1 MNINS
6 VILVG
11 RLTKDP
17 ELRYTPNGTACCQFS
32 LAVDNGKGKDGE
44 ERQASFPNIVVWD
57 KQAENLAKYQK
68 KGNQIAVDGKLQTRS
83 YENEKGVKVYVTEV
97 VARQIQFLDS
107 KKEERPLPP
116 ESEIPTSFKAEEVD
130 SLPVEN
136 FDNQTQFALDDNQ
149 LPF

>member
-68 KGNQIAVDGKLQTRS
+68 KGNQIAVDGRLQTRS
-83 YENEKGVKVYVTEV
+83 YENEKRVKVYVTEV
-97 VARQIQFLDS
+97 LARQIQFLDS

-116 ESEIPTSFKAEEVD
+116 EPEIPTSFKAEEVD

>member
-17 ELRYTPNGTACCQFS
+17 ELRYTLNGTACCQFS
-32 LAVDNGKGKDGE
+32 LAVGNGKGKDGE
-44 ERQASFPNIVVWD
+44 ERLASFPNIVVWD

-68 KGNQIAVDGKLQTRS
+68 KGSQIAVDGKLQTRS

-107 KKEERPLPP
+107 KREEIPLPP
-116 ESEIPTSFKAEEVD
+116 EPNFSTSLKAEEID
-130 SLPVEN
+130 NMPFERLN
-136 FDNQTQFALDDNQ
+136 NQTQFELDDND

>member
-17 ELRYTPNGTACCQFS
+17 ELRYTSNGVACCQFS
-32 LAVDNGKGKDGE
+32 LAVSNGKSKDGE
-44 ERQASFPNIVVWD
+44 ERPASFPNIVVWD

-68 KGNQIAVDGKLQTRS
+68 KGSQIAVDGKIQTRS

-97 VARQIQFLDS
+97 VAMQIQFLDS
-107 KKEERPLPP
+107 KKDERPLPP
-116 ESEIPTSFKAEEVD
+116 EPDYPTSFKSEEVD
-130 SLPVEN
+130 N
-136 FDNQTQFALDDNQ
+136 FNFGNIDNQTQFTLNDND

>member
-17 ELRYTPNGTACCQFS
+17 ELRYTPSGTACCQFS
-32 LAVDNGKGKDGE
+32 LAVGNGKGKDGE
-44 ERQASFPNIVVWD
+44 ERPASFPNIVVWD

-68 KGNQIAVDGKLQTRS
+68 KGNQIAVDGRLQTRS

-107 KKEERPLPP
+107 KKEERPLPTEP
-116 ESEIPTSFKAEEVD
+116 EIPTSFKAEEVD
-130 SLPVEN
+130 SLHFGS

>member
-17 ELRYTPNGTACCQFS
+17 EVRYTPNGTACCQFNW
-32 LAVDNGKGKDGE
+32 AVGNGKDKDGE
-44 ERQASFPNIVVWD
+44 ERPASFPNIVVWD

-130 SLPVEN
+130 SLN
-136 FDNQTQFALDDNQ
+136 FGSIDNQTEFTLNDNQ

>member
-6 VILVG
+6 VILVR

-17 ELRYTPNGTACCQFS
+17 EVTYTPNGTGCCQFN
-32 LAVDNGKGKDGE
+32 LAVGNGKDKDGE
-44 ERQASFPNIVVWD
+44 ERPASFPNIVVWD

>member
-11 RLTKDP
+11 RLTKNP
-17 ELRYTPNGTACCQFS
+17 ELRYTPSGTACCQFN
-32 LAVDNGKGKDGE
+32 LAVSNGKDKDGE
-44 ERQASFPNIVVWD
+44 ERPASFPNIVVWD

-68 KGNQIAVDGKLQTRS
+68 KGSQIAIDGKLQTRT
-83 YENEKGVKVYVTEV
+83 YEDNSGKKVYVTEV
-97 VARQIQFLDS
+97 IARQIQFLDS

-116 ESEIPTSFKAEEVD
+116 EPDYPTSLKADEVD
-130 SLPVEN
+130 SFN
-136 FDNQTQFALDDNQ
+136 FGSIDEQEQFAFDDNQ

>member
-17 ELRYTPNGTACCQFS
+17 ELRYTPNGVACCQFN
-32 LAVDNGKGKDGE
+32 LAVSNGKSKDGE
-44 ERQASFPNIVVWD
+44 ERPASFPNIVVWD

-68 KGNQIAVDGKLQTRS
+68 KGSQIAVEGSIKTDSYDDNNGNKKYRTYVLGKR
-83 YENEKGVKVYVTEV
+83 
-97 VARQIQFLDS
+97 IMFLDN
-107 KKEERPLPP
+107 KKIEEPLPQEP
-116 ESEIPTSFKAEEVD
+116 DHLNKTSFTTEEID
-130 SLPVEN
+130 NYPVEIN
-136 FDNQTQFALDDNQ
+136 DSD

>member
-32 LAVDNGKGKDGE
+32 LAVGNGKGKDGE

-57 KQAENLAKYQK
+57 KQA
-68 KGNQIAVDGKLQTRS
+68 
-83 YENEKGVKVYVTEV
+83 
-97 VARQIQFLDS
+97 
-107 KKEERPLPP
+107 
-116 ESEIPTSFKAEEVD
+116 
-130 SLPVEN
+130 
-136 FDNQTQFALDDNQ
+136 
-149 LPF
+149 

>member
-17 ELRYTPNGTACCQFS
+17 ELRYTPNGTACCQFN
-32 LAVDNGKGKDGE
+32 LAVGNGKDKDGE
-44 ERQASFPNIVVWD
+44 ERPASFPNIVVWD

-107 KKEERPLPP
+107 KKEEKPLPP
-116 ESEIPTSFKAEEVD
+116 EPEMPTSFKAGEVD
-130 SLPVEN
+130 SLN
-136 FDNQTQFALDDNQ
+136 FGSIDNQTEFTLNDNQ

>member
-17 ELRYTPNGTACCQFS
+17 ELRYTPSGTACCQFS
-32 LAVDNGKGKDGE
+32 LAVGNGKGKDGE

-68 KGNQIAVDGKLQTRS
+68 KGNQIAVDGRLQTRS

-116 ESEIPTSFKAEEVD
+116 EPEIPTSFKAEEID

-136 FDNQTQFALDDNQ
+136 FDNQTQFTLDDNQ

>member
-17 ELRYTPNGTACCQFS
+17 EVRYTPNGTACCQFN
-32 LAVDNGKGKDGE
+32 LAVGNGKDKDGE
-44 ERQASFPNIVVWD
+44 ERPASFPNIVVWD

-68 KGNQIAVDGKLQTRS
+68 KGNQIAVDGRLQTRS

-97 VARQIQFLDS
+97 VARQIQFLDN

-116 ESEIPTSFKAEEVD
+116 EPEIPTSFKAEEVD

-136 FDNQTQFALDDNQ
+136 FNNQTQFALDDNQ